1 MIEWRGE
8 AMVLSARSHGETSVI
23 LTVFSEDCG
32 RHAGVVRGGMSRKL
46 KPILQPGAQVEVAW
60 SARLESHLG
69 SFSVEPVRSRAV
81 DVMSG
86 RLALEGMNALASLL
100 ATATPE
106 REAMP
111 DLYARSQWLAD
122 QFGQGEHWLPDYVRW
137 ELELLTELGFGLDLT
152 SCAATGGLDELVY
165 VSPKSGR
172 AVSRAGGADWADR
185 LLPLPAFL
193 LSDGE
198 PSLDEVLSGL
208 RLTGYFLANRV
219 APALGKERL
228 PEARDRFLSVVERRM
243 REEAKNAEI

>member
-1 MIEWRGE
+1 MCIRD
-8 AMVLSARSHGETSVI
+8 R
-23 LTVFSEDCG
+23 
-32 RHAGVVRGGMSRKL
+32 
-46 KPILQPGAQVEVAW
+46 
-60 SARLESHLG
+60 
-69 SFSVEPVRSRAV
+69 
-81 DVMSG
+81 
-86 RLALEGMNALASLL
+86 
-100 ATATPE
+100 
-106 REAMP
+106 
-111 DLYARSQWLAD
+111 
-122 QFGQGEHWLPDYVRW
+122 GEHWLPDYVRW

-152 SCAATGGLDELVY
+152 SCAATGGVDELVY

-193 LSDGE
+193 LGDGE